1 MKPVTAPPPTKPAP
15 VLPPPPLPTQTHA
28 VTAVPTRPPDNLSV
42 AQEPQSAFAL
52 VAITIPAVIAAAAT
66 FINHTAGRRR

>member
-1 MKPVTAPPPTKPAP
+1 M
-15 VLPPPPLPTQTHA
+15 
-28 VTAVPTRPPDNLSV
+28 TAVPTRPPDNLSV